1 MTPATP
7 PLDDADAMAVFADQ
21 LCAQGDPGG
30 ELVQLQLGE
39 LHVSADAGLIE
50 PVRQL
55 LGS

>member
-39 LHVSADAGLIE
+39 LHVSAAAQA
-50 PVRQL
+50 R
-55 LGS
+55 